1 MAVLP
6 VLELLRKREGPRWF
20 EVLSSMR
27 RGLGLVALALFGQP
41 IVLAEWSKQ
50 GFNVCVELGCEAHC
64 A

>member
-1 MAVLP
+1 MAVLLVP
-6 VLELLRKREGPRWF
+6 GSIRKREGLRWF

-27 RGLGLVALALFGQP
+27 RGLGLVALALFCQP

-50 GFNVCVELGCEAHC
+50 GFNICVEFGCEAHC